1 MREFRISEIGVEKT
15 LAKAQKLAE
24 RAQKKGLSG
33 GYQVRIEKRFE
44 EIEGISHEYQVLV
57 IEGEPVKFNGW
68 QFIGRSRLDIASIAK
83 KSALAQ
89 Q

>member
-15 LAKAQKLAE
+15 LAKAQKLAQ

-57 IEGEPVKFNGW
+57 IEGETSQVQW
-68 QFIGRSRLDIASIAK
+68 
-83 KSALAQ
+83 LAVHRRCRVY
-89 Q
+89 